1 VQLYDKE
8 ITTILDQLI
17 PMRTVRFRRH
27 ASDAWFDDDC
37 CVAKCCVRQFECDV
51 RRIRRADPQN
61 TTAIDAGIAIW
72 TKRRR
77 EYRHMLRT
85 KREKFWLAKVASE
98 SSSPRLLWRSI
109 DVLLGGGCIPSS
121 LSVTADAVHAFF
133 DAKVVGV
140 RSSTNDAPPP
150 VFTAAPPGCSLMEF
164 QQLSVDDVVA
174 AVRQLPDKQCA
185 SDPLPTSLLKENV
198 DVLAPFFTELF
209 NRSLI
214 LGAVPTIFKSAHI
227 TPFIKKSDLDPGE
240 PKSYRPIS
248 NLSVLLKMLERL
260 VALQLLDYL
269 SAADLLPNVQSA
281 YRAHHSRETA
291 VLKVLGDIL
300 RAVDSGDLAALARL
314 VCCIRYRRSCNIA
327 AATADIV

>member
-1 VQLYDKE
+1 
-8 ITTILDQLI
+8 
-17 PMRTVRFRRH
+17 M
-27 ASDAWFDDDC
+27 
-37 CVAKCCVRQFECDV
+37 
-51 RRIRRADPQN
+51 RIRPAADQPVK
-61 TTAIDAGIAIW
+61 G
-72 TKRRR
+72 KRGRSG
-77 EYRHMLRT
+77 T
-85 KREKFWLAKVASE
+85 
-98 SSSPRLLWRSI
+98 LL
-109 DVLLGGGCIPSS
+109 
-121 LSVTADAVHAFF
+121 
-133 DAKVVGV
+133 
-140 RSSTNDAPPP
+140 
-150 VFTAAPPGCSLMEF
+150 
-164 QQLSVDDVVA
+164 
-174 AVRQLPDKQCA
+174 
-185 SDPLPTSLLKENV
+185 
-198 DVLAPFFTELF
+198 TEIF